1 MYLLL
6 FLGRPTEFLP
16 VEYTSIR
23 GVEAKMYKEQE
34 GLSKKSHLQI
44 EEAYINRCA
53 ELKTYGAVFFP
64 ARVSGVWRSVEIV
77 CV

>member
-1 MYLLL
+1 MFCCCFCSFLPFFL
-6 FLGRPTEFLP
+6 FRPTEFLP

-44 EEAYINRCA
+44 EEAYINQCS

-64 ARVSGVWRSVEIV
+64 ARVREQ
-77 CV
+77 